1 MVQRA
6 ALGDGHG
13 ILGEAAGI
21 RLYMCGIA
29 GKVGLS
35 RETVVSP
42 ALVRRMTD
50 AIRHRGPDDDGIY
63 IEPQAVL
70 GHRRLSIID
79 LNTGKQPISNEDGT
93 IWIVY
98 NGEIYNF
105 RELRNQLLTKGHFF
119 KTHTDTEVIV
129 HLYEEFG
136 EECMKHLRGM
146 FAFALWDARKK
157 KLLLVRDRVGIKPL
171 YYAETG
177 DSLLF
182 ASEIKALLVDPDLRR
197 EVAPQAI
204 DTFLTFNYLPGP
216 DTLLR
221 GIRKLEP
228 GHYLVLEGGQIRT
241 ERYWDLEFPSEKRN
255 GDFRS
260 AAEELNELLRRTVR
274 DHMISDVPV
283 GILLSGGVDSTALLS
298 FIVRETNEDIKSF
311 TIGFSGEEFADER
324 YYATLAAQKFGSR
337 HYQTTITARDFE
349 EFLPKYVWH
358 MEEPVCEPPAV
369 ALYYVTKLAREHVK
383 VLMSGEGGD
392 EAFAGYQNYR
402 NAVWVERMKSLG
414 QPWTAGASHGLRQ
427 LARIPGLGRLK
438 KFPSMMDL
446 PLERY
451 YYSRTSSPFSFFRR
465 TKASFYTSA
474 FQQALDQDFADRQID
489 RYFANVCGKSAL
501 DQMLYVDTKTWLP
514 DDLLIKADKIT
525 MANSL
530 ELRVPLLDHKVLEFA
545 ASLPSSYKVHGFT
558 TKYILKKVFDGRV
571 PAEILKRKKTGFPV
585 PIQSWLAKDLKDFT
599 HDLLLDR
606 KSIDRGYFEKSAIEE
621 LLAANETGRADHSA
635 EIFSLITLELWQRRF
650 VDSQGDPLPV
660 RSGAEVASAF
670 NFNEITASLPC

>member
-1 MVQRA
+1 
-6 ALGDGHG
+6 
-13 ILGEAAGI
+13 
-21 RLYMCGIA
+21 MCGIA
-29 GKVGLS
+29 GKVGFA
-35 RETVVSP
+35 RETAVSS
-42 ALVRRMTD
+42 ALVRRMMD

-63 IEPQAVL
+63 VDPQAVL

-79 LNTGKQPISNEDGT
+79 LNSGRQPISNEDGT
-93 IWIVY
+93 LWIVY

-105 RELRNQLLTKGHFF
+105 PELRNQLLAKGHLF

-136 EECMKHLRGM
+136 DGCVKHLRGM

-157 KLLLVRDRVGIKPL
+157 RLLLARDRVGIKPL
-171 YYAETG
+171 YFAETS

-182 ASEIKALLVDPDLRR
+182 ASEIKALLVDSELRR
-197 EVAPQAI
+197 EVDPQAI
-204 DTFLTFNYLPGP
+204 DTFLTFNYVPGG

-221 GIRKLEP
+221 GVRKLEP
-228 GHYLVLEGGQIRT
+228 GHYLVLERGQIKI
-241 ERYWDLEFPSEKRN
+241 ERYWDLRFPAEKRQ
-255 GDFRS
+255 GSFDS

-298 FIVRETNEDIKSF
+298 FMVRETNRDIKSF
-311 TIGFSGEEFADER
+311 TVGFSGEQFADER
-324 YYATLAAQKFGSR
+324 FYAKMAAKKFGSQ
-337 HYQTTITARDFE
+337 HYETTITASDFQ
-349 EFLPKYVWH
+349 EFLPKYVGH

-369 ALYYVTKLAREHVK
+369 ALYYVTKMARQHVK

-402 NAVWVERMKSLG
+402 NGVWVERVKALG
-414 QPWTAGASHGLRQ
+414 QPWAGAAASGVKQ
-427 LARIPGLGRLK
+427 LARIPGFARLS
-438 KFPSMMDL
+438 KFPAMMNT
-446 PLERY
+446 PLDRY

-465 TKASFYTSA
+465 NKFEFYTPS
-474 FQQALDQDFADRQID
+474 FQQAIDPHFVDRQMALC
-489 RYFANVCGKSAL
+489 FANVQGQSPL

-545 ASLPSSYKVHGFT
+545 ASLPDSYKVNGFT

-571 PAEILKRKKTGFPV
+571 PKEILKRKKSGFPV
-585 PIQSWLAKDLKDFT
+585 PVQPWLAHDLKDFT

-606 KSIDRGYFEKSAIEE
+606 KTLQRGYFEQPAMEQ
-621 LLAANETGRADHSA
+621 LLAAHGSKSADHSL
-635 EIFSLITLELWQRRF
+635 EIFSLITLELWHRRF
-650 VDSQGDPLPV
+650 VDAQ
-660 RSGAEVASAF
+660 EV
-670 NFNEITASLPC
+670 SLPCEAGNEASVELPIGLPARPVQREILHSA

>member
-1 MVQRA
+1 
-6 ALGDGHG
+6 
-13 ILGEAAGI
+13 
-21 RLYMCGIA
+21 MCGIA
-29 GKVGLS
+29 GKVGFA
-35 RETVVSP
+35 RETAVSS
-42 ALVRRMTD
+42 ALVRRMMD

-63 IEPQAVL
+63 VEPQAVL

-79 LNTGKQPISNEDGT
+79 LNSGRQPISNEDGT
-93 IWIVY
+93 LWIVY

-105 RELRNQLLTKGHFF
+105 PELRNQLLAKGHLF

-136 EECMKHLRGM
+136 DGCVKHLRGM

-157 KLLLVRDRVGIKPL
+157 RLLLARDRVGIKPL
-171 YYAETG
+171 YFAETS

-182 ASEIKALLVDPDLRR
+182 ASEIKALLVDSELRR
-197 EVAPQAI
+197 EVDPQAI
-204 DTFLTFNYLPGP
+204 DTFLTFNYVPGG

-221 GIRKLEP
+221 GVRKLEP
-228 GHYLVLEGGQIRT
+228 GHYLLLERGQIKI
-241 ERYWDLEFPSEKRN
+241 ERYWDLRFPAEKRQ
-255 GDFRS
+255 GSFDS

-298 FIVRETNEDIKSF
+298 FMVRETNRDIKSF
-311 TIGFSGEEFADER
+311 TVGFSGEQFADER
-324 YYATLAAQKFGSR
+324 FYAKMAAKKFGSQ
-337 HYQTTITARDFE
+337 HYETTITASDFQ
-349 EFLPKYVWH
+349 EFLPKYVGH

-369 ALYYVTKLAREHVK
+369 ALYYVTKMARQHVK

-402 NAVWVERMKSLG
+402 NGVWVERVKALG
-414 QPWTAGASHGLRQ
+414 QPWAGAAASGVKQ
-427 LARIPGLGRLK
+427 LARIPGFARLS
-438 KFPSMMDL
+438 KFPAMMNT
-446 PLERY
+446 PLDRY

-465 TKASFYTSA
+465 NKFEFYTPS
-474 FQQALDQDFADRQID
+474 FQQAIDPHFVDRQMALC
-489 RYFANVCGKSAL
+489 FANVQGQSPL

-545 ASLPSSYKVHGFT
+545 ASLPDSYKLNGFT

-571 PAEILKRKKTGFPV
+571 PKEILKRKKSGFPV
-585 PIQSWLAKDLKDFT
+585 PVQTWLAHDLKDFT

-606 KSIDRGYFEKSAIEE
+606 KTLQRGYFEQPAMEQ
-621 LLAANETGRADHSA
+621 LLAAHGSKSADHSL
-635 EIFSLITLELWQRRF
+635 EIFSLITLELWHRRF
-650 VDSQGDPLPV
+650 VDAQ
-660 RSGAEVASAF
+660 EV
-670 NFNEITASLPC
+670 SLPCEAGNEASVELPIGLPARPVQREILHSA

>member
-1 MVQRA
+1 
-6 ALGDGHG
+6 
-13 ILGEAAGI
+13 
-21 RLYMCGIA
+21 MCGIA
-29 GKVGLS
+29 GKVGFA
-35 RETVVSP
+35 RETAVSS
-42 ALVRRMTD
+42 ALVRRMMD

-63 IEPQAVL
+63 VEPQAVL

-79 LNTGKQPISNEDGT
+79 LNSGRQPISNEDGT
-93 IWIVY
+93 LWIVY

-105 RELRNQLLTKGHFF
+105 PELRNQLLAKGHLF

-136 EECMKHLRGM
+136 DGCVKHLRGM

-157 KLLLVRDRVGIKPL
+157 RLLLARDRVGIKPL
-171 YYAETG
+171 YFAETS

-182 ASEIKALLVDPDLRR
+182 ASEIKALLVDSELRR
-197 EVAPQAI
+197 EVDPQAI
-204 DTFLTFNYLPGP
+204 DTFLTFNYVPGG

-221 GIRKLEP
+221 GVRKLEP
-228 GHYLVLEGGQIRT
+228 GHYLVLERGQIKI
-241 ERYWDLEFPSEKRN
+241 ERYWDLRFPAEKRQ
-255 GDFRS
+255 GSFDS

-298 FIVRETNEDIKSF
+298 FMVRETNRDIKSF
-311 TIGFSGEEFADER
+311 TVGFSGEQFADER
-324 YYATLAAQKFGSR
+324 FYAKMAAKKFGSQ
-337 HYQTTITARDFE
+337 HYETTITASDFQ
-349 EFLPKYVWH
+349 EFLPKYVGH

-369 ALYYVTKLAREHVK
+369 ALYYVTKMARQHVK

-402 NAVWVERMKSLG
+402 NGVWVERVKALG
-414 QPWTAGASHGLRQ
+414 QPWAGAAASGVKQ
-427 LARIPGLGRLK
+427 LARIPGFARLS
-438 KFPSMMDL
+438 KFPAMMNT
-446 PLERY
+446 PLDRY

-465 TKASFYTSA
+465 NKFEFYTPS
-474 FQQALDQDFADRQID
+474 FQQAIDPHFVDRQMAPC
-489 RYFANVCGKSAL
+489 FANVQGQSPL

-545 ASLPSSYKVHGFT
+545 ASLPDSYKLNGFT

-571 PAEILKRKKTGFPV
+571 PKEILKRKKSGFPV
-585 PIQSWLAKDLKDFT
+585 PVQTWLAHDLKDFT

-606 KSIDRGYFEKSAIEE
+606 KTLQRGYFEQPAMEQ
-621 LLAANETGRADHSA
+621 LLAAHGSKSADHSL
-635 EIFSLITLELWQRRF
+635 EIFSLITLELWHRRF
-650 VDSQGDPLPV
+650 VDAQ
-660 RSGAEVASAF
+660 EV
-670 NFNEITASLPC
+670 SLPCEAGNEASVELPIGLPARPVQREILHSA

>member
-1 MVQRA
+1 
-6 ALGDGHG
+6 
-13 ILGEAAGI
+13 
-21 RLYMCGIA
+21 MCGIA
-29 GKVGLS
+29 GKVGFA
-35 RETVVSP
+35 RETAVSS
-42 ALVRRMTD
+42 ALVRRMMD

-63 IEPQAVL
+63 VEPQAVL

-79 LNTGKQPISNEDGT
+79 LNSGRQPISNEDGT
-93 IWIVY
+93 LWIVY

-105 RELRNQLLTKGHFF
+105 PELRNQLLAKGHLF

-136 EECMKHLRGM
+136 DGCVKHLRGM

-157 KLLLVRDRVGIKPL
+157 RLLLARDRVGIKPL
-171 YYAETG
+171 YFAETS

-182 ASEIKALLVDPDLRR
+182 ASEIKALLVDSELRR
-197 EVAPQAI
+197 EVDPQAI
-204 DTFLTFNYLPGP
+204 DTFLTFNYVPGG

-221 GIRKLEP
+221 GVRKLEP
-228 GHYLVLEGGQIRT
+228 GHYLVLERGQIKI
-241 ERYWDLEFPSEKRN
+241 ERYWDLRFPAEKRQ
-255 GDFRS
+255 GSFDS

-298 FIVRETNEDIKSF
+298 FMVRETNRDIKSF
-311 TIGFSGEEFADER
+311 TVGFSGEQFADER
-324 YYATLAAQKFGSR
+324 FYAKMAAKKFGSQ
-337 HYQTTITARDFE
+337 HYEATITASDFQ
-349 EFLPKYVWH
+349 EFLPKYVGH

-369 ALYYVTKLAREHVK
+369 ALYYVTKMARQHVK

-402 NAVWVERMKSLG
+402 NGVWVERVKALG
-414 QPWTAGASHGLRQ
+414 QPWAGAAASGVKQ
-427 LARIPGLGRLK
+427 LARIPGFARLS
-438 KFPSMMDL
+438 KFPAMMNT
-446 PLERY
+446 PLDRY

-465 TKASFYTSA
+465 NKFEFYTPS
-474 FQQALDQDFADRQID
+474 FQQAIDPHFVDRQMALC
-489 RYFANVCGKSAL
+489 FANVQGQSPL

-545 ASLPSSYKVHGFT
+545 ASLPDSYKLNGFT

-571 PAEILKRKKTGFPV
+571 PKEILKRKKSGFPV
-585 PIQSWLAKDLKDFT
+585 PVQTWLAHDLKDFT

-606 KSIDRGYFEKSAIEE
+606 KTLQRGYFEQPAMEQ
-621 LLAANETGRADHSA
+621 LLAAHGSKSADHSL
-635 EIFSLITLELWQRRF
+635 EIFSLITLELWHRRF
-650 VDSQGDPLPV
+650 VDAQ
-660 RSGAEVASAF
+660 EV
-670 NFNEITASLPC
+670 SLPCEAGNEASVELPIGLPARPVQREILHSA

>member
-1 MVQRA
+1 
-6 ALGDGHG
+6 
-13 ILGEAAGI
+13 
-21 RLYMCGIA
+21 MCGIA
-29 GKVGLS
+29 GKVGFA
-35 RETVVSP
+35 RETAVSS
-42 ALVRRMTD
+42 ALVRRMMD

-63 IEPQAVL
+63 VEPQAVL

-79 LNTGKQPISNEDGT
+79 LNSGRQPISNEDGT
-93 IWIVY
+93 LWIVY

-105 RELRNQLLTKGHFF
+105 PELRNQLLAKGHLF

-136 EECMKHLRGM
+136 DGCVKHLRGM

-157 KLLLVRDRVGIKPL
+157 RLLLARDRVGIKPL
-171 YYAETG
+171 YFAETS

-182 ASEIKALLVDPDLRR
+182 ASEIKALLVDSELRR
-197 EVAPQAI
+197 EVDPQAI
-204 DTFLTFNYLPGP
+204 DTFLTFNYVPGG

-221 GIRKLEP
+221 GVRKLEP
-228 GHYLVLEGGQIRT
+228 GHYLVLERGQIKI
-241 ERYWDLEFPSEKRN
+241 ERYWDLRFPAEKRQ
-255 GDFRS
+255 GSFDS

-298 FIVRETNEDIKSF
+298 FMVRETNRDIKSF
-311 TIGFSGEEFADER
+311 TVGFSGEQFADER
-324 YYATLAAQKFGSR
+324 FYAKMAAKKFGSQ
-337 HYQTTITARDFE
+337 HYETTITASDFQ
-349 EFLPKYVWH
+349 EFLPKYVGH

-369 ALYYVTKLAREHVK
+369 ALYYVTKMARQHVK

-402 NAVWVERMKSLG
+402 NGVWVERVKALG
-414 QPWTAGASHGLRQ
+414 QHWAGAAASGVKQ
-427 LARIPGLGRLK
+427 LARIPGFARLS
-438 KFPSMMDL
+438 KFPAMMNT
-446 PLERY
+446 PLDRY

-465 TKASFYTSA
+465 NKFEFYTPS
-474 FQQALDQDFADRQID
+474 FQQAIDPHFVDRQMALC
-489 RYFANVCGKSAL
+489 FANVQGQSPL

-545 ASLPSSYKVHGFT
+545 ASLPDSYKLNGFT

-571 PAEILKRKKTGFPV
+571 PKEILKRKKSGFPV
-585 PIQSWLAKDLKDFT
+585 PVQTWLAHDLKDFT

-606 KSIDRGYFEKSAIEE
+606 KTLQRGYFEQPAMEQ
-621 LLAANETGRADHSA
+621 LLAAHGSKSADHSL
-635 EIFSLITLELWQRRF
+635 EIFSLITLELWHRRF
-650 VDSQGDPLPV
+650 VDAQ
-660 RSGAEVASAF
+660 EV
-670 NFNEITASLPC
+670 SLPCEAGNEASVELPIGLPARPVQREILHSA

>member
-1 MVQRA
+1 
-6 ALGDGHG
+6 
-13 ILGEAAGI
+13 
-21 RLYMCGIA
+21 MCGIA
-29 GKVGLS
+29 GKVGFA
-35 RETVVSP
+35 RETAVSS
-42 ALVRRMTD
+42 ALVRRMMD

-63 IEPQAVL
+63 VEPQAVL

-79 LNTGKQPISNEDGT
+79 LNSGRQPISNEDGT
-93 IWIVY
+93 LWIVY

-105 RELRNQLLTKGHFF
+105 PELRNQLLAKGHLF

-136 EECMKHLRGM
+136 DGCVKHLRGM

-157 KLLLVRDRVGIKPL
+157 RLLLARDRVGIKPL
-171 YYAETG
+171 YFAETS

-182 ASEIKALLVDPDLRR
+182 ASEIKALLVDSELRR
-197 EVAPQAI
+197 EVDPQAI
-204 DTFLTFNYLPGP
+204 DTFLTFNYVPGG

-221 GIRKLEP
+221 GVRKLEP
-228 GHYLVLEGGQIRT
+228 GHYLVLERGQIKI
-241 ERYWDLEFPSEKRN
+241 ERYWDLRFPAEKRQ
-255 GDFRS
+255 GSFDS

-298 FIVRETNEDIKSF
+298 FMVRETNRDIKSF
-311 TIGFSGEEFADER
+311 TVGFSGEQFADER
-324 YYATLAAQKFGSR
+324 FYAKMAAKKFGSQ
-337 HYQTTITARDFE
+337 HYETTITASDFQ
-349 EFLPKYVWH
+349 EFLPKYVGH

-369 ALYYVTKLAREHVK
+369 ALYYVTKMARQHVK

-402 NAVWVERMKSLG
+402 NGVWVERVKALG
-414 QPWTAGASHGLRQ
+414 QPWAGAAASGVKQ
-427 LARIPGLGRLK
+427 LARIPGFARLS
-438 KFPSMMDL
+438 KFPAMMNT
-446 PLERY
+446 PLDRY

-465 TKASFYTSA
+465 NKFEFYTPS
-474 FQQALDQDFADRQID
+474 FQQAIDPHFVDRQMALC
-489 RYFANVCGKSAL
+489 FANVQGQSPL

-545 ASLPSSYKVHGFT
+545 ASLPDSYKLNGFT

-571 PAEILKRKKTGFPV
+571 PKEILKRKKSGFPV
-585 PIQSWLAKDLKDFT
+585 PVQTWLAHDLKDFT

-606 KSIDRGYFEKSAIEE
+606 KTLQRGYFEQPAMEQ
-621 LLAANETGRADHSA
+621 LLAAHGSKSADHSL
-635 EIFSLITLELWQRRF
+635 EIFSLITLELWHRRF
-650 VDSQGDPLPV
+650 VDAQ
-660 RSGAEVASAF
+660 EV
-670 NFNEITASLPC
+670 SLPCEAGNEASVELPIGLPARPVQREILHSA

>member
-1 MVQRA
+1 
-6 ALGDGHG
+6 
-13 ILGEAAGI
+13 
-21 RLYMCGIA
+21 MCGIA
-29 GKVGLS
+29 GKVGFA
-35 RETVVSP
+35 RETAVSS
-42 ALVRRMTD
+42 ALVRRMMD

-63 IEPQAVL
+63 VEPQAVL

-79 LNTGKQPISNEDGT
+79 LNSGRQPISNEDGT
-93 IWIVY
+93 LWIVY

-105 RELRNQLLTKGHFF
+105 PELRNQLLAKGHLF

-136 EECMKHLRGM
+136 DGCVKHLRGM

-157 KLLLVRDRVGIKPL
+157 RLLLARDRVGIKPL
-171 YYAETG
+171 YFAETS

-182 ASEIKALLVDPDLRR
+182 ASEIKALLVDSELRR
-197 EVAPQAI
+197 EVDPQAI
-204 DTFLTFNYLPGP
+204 DTFLTFNYVPGG

-221 GIRKLEP
+221 GVRKLEP
-228 GHYLVLEGGQIRT
+228 GHYLVLERGQIKI
-241 ERYWDLEFPSEKRN
+241 ERYWDLRFPAEKRQ
-255 GDFRS
+255 GSFDS

-298 FIVRETNEDIKSF
+298 FMVRETNRDIKSF
-311 TIGFSGEEFADER
+311 TVGFSGEQFADER
-324 YYATLAAQKFGSR
+324 FYAKMAAKKFGSQ
-337 HYQTTITARDFE
+337 HYETTITASDFQ
-349 EFLPKYVWH
+349 EFLPKYVGH

-369 ALYYVTKLAREHVK
+369 ALYYVTKMARQHVK

-402 NAVWVERMKSLG
+402 NGVWVERVKALG
-414 QPWTAGASHGLRQ
+414 QPWAGAAASGVKQ
-427 LARIPGLGRLK
+427 LARIPGFARLS
-438 KFPSMMDL
+438 KFPAMMNT
-446 PLERY
+446 PLDRY

-465 TKASFYTSA
+465 NKFEFYTPS
-474 FQQALDQDFADRQID
+474 FQQAIDPHFVDRQMALC
-489 RYFANVCGKSAL
+489 FANVQGQSPL

-545 ASLPSSYKVHGFT
+545 AILPDSYKVNGFT

-571 PAEILKRKKTGFPV
+571 PKEILKRKKSGFPV
-585 PIQSWLAKDLKDFT
+585 PVQTWLAHDLKDFT

-606 KSIDRGYFEKSAIEE
+606 KTLQRGYFEQPAMEQ
-621 LLAANETGRADHSA
+621 LLAAHGSKSADHSL
-635 EIFSLITLELWQRRF
+635 EIFSLITLELWHRRF
-650 VDSQGDPLPV
+650 VDAQ
-660 RSGAEVASAF
+660 EV
-670 NFNEITASLPC
+670 SLPCEAGNEASVELPIGLPARPVQREILHSA